1 MSVRRHWIKSP
12 TTTDVGSSVGE
23 FAGSNRFA
31 KACLRGLGR
40 INVVIKPYFTANHL
54 QIHQFV
60 ASVYGV
66 VQQGF
71 EASVPALVGF
81 RAECG

>member
-1 MSVRRHWIKSP
+1 MRRHWIKSP

-23 FAGSNRFA
+23 LAGSNRFA
-31 KACLRGLGR
+31 KACLRGLRR
-40 INVVIKPYFTANHL
+40 INVVIKPYSTANRL

-60 ASVYGV
+60 ALVYGV
-66 VQQGF
+66 VQQGSVT
-71 EASVPALVGF
+71 SVPALVGS